1 MLKLFRRKT
10 EPINVYCQNCGR
22 NLTEIGGEVHRGKIF
37 CEEKNSNERSCKDEY
52 LWQLGIVRV
61 GPSNYRN
68 PKQVQMDTRE
78 GYLDCFGSLEKV
90 ASQ

>member
-1 MLKLFRRKT
+1 MLKPFRRKT
-10 EPINVYCQNCGR
+10 EPINVYCQNCGK
-22 NLTEIGGEVHRGKIF
+22 NLTEIGGEIHRGGIF
-37 CEEKNSNERSCKDEY
+37 CGEKNSNKRSCKDKY

-68 PKQVQMDTRE
+68 PKQVQRDIRRV
-78 GYLDCFGSLEKV
+78 YLDYFGPLEKV